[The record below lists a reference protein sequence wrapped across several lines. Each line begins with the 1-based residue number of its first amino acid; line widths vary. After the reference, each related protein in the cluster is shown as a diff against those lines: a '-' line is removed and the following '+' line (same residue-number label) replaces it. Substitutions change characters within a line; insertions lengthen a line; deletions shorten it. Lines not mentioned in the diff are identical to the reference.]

1 MSNEINVEKIIKFI
15 HKNIESFYNIEL
27 TDREKQLM
35 HVYYGMLEIAL
46 EDEKDEAYTESI
58 EEMDVLEQE
67 WEYIVNSEYDNEE
80 IASWAVLN
88 VDTLFETI
96 RQEREVA
103 DMYRGLE

>member
-1 MSNEINVEKIIKFI
+1 MSNQVNVQQLTEFI
-15 HKNIESFYNIEL
+15 HKNIENFYKIEL

-35 HVYYGMLEIAL
+35 HVYYGMFAIAL
-46 EDEKDEAYTESI
+46 EDEHSEAYLESV

-67 WEYIVNSEYDNEE
+67 WEDIVNSEYDNEE

-96 RQEREVA
+96 RQEREIA